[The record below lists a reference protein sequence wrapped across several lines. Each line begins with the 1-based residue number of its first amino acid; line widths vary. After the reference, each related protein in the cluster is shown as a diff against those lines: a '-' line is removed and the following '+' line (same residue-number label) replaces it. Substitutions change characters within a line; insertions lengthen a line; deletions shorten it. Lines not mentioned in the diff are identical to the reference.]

1 MIRTLSSRIEVKE
14 EAHDVMPQEGL
25 SEIVTAPGEGIDLR
39 G

>member
-1 MIRTLSSRIEVKE
+1 ME
-14 EAHDVMPQEGL
+14 EKAHDFPHKEGL